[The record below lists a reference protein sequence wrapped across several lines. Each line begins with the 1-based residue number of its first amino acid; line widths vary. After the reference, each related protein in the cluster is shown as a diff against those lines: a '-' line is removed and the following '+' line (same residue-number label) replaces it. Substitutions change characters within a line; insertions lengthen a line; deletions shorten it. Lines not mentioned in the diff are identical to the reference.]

1 MRIEEFKR
9 QEEKRTQE
17 LIQHAKLEN
26 NQLWSKIV
34 QVTKELEEKKTHVRI
49 ASASAAA
56 ETEEKEEK
64 EKEKQSE
71 ERQTIRKLGFALDE
85 DAISSS
91 LRNKILDSYQLK
103 LQKEQELLEQ
113 QQQDEDE
120 EEDMFNLD
128 EEFSDTEENLE
139 EEIVEKDTEQKEDE
153 EEEKG
158 TTKKDDALL
167 SASFKKSVSE
177 IDQKFSWIKKKRNT
191 SKYLA
196 KDFDIKT
203 DLSKRDAA
211 NTTSEE
217 EPAGEFMEIMLQKE
231 IEKETNREN
240 FSVHVCY
247 ISAYYNSLSSS

>member
-34 QVTKELEEKKTHVRI
+34 QVTKELEEKKTHVRY

-71 ERQTIRKLGFALDE
+71 EKQTIRKLGFALDE
-85 DAISSS
+85 VAISSS
-91 LRNKILDSYQLK
+91 LRNKNLDSYQLK

-128 EEFSDTEENLE
+128 EEFSDTEENVE
-139 EEIVEKDTEQKEDE
+139 EEIVEKDTEQKED

-217 EPAGEFMEIMLQKE
+217 EPGGEFMEIMLQKE
-231 IEKETNREN
+231 REKETNREN
-240 FSVHVCY
+240 FSVRVCY
-247 ISAYYNSLSSS
+247 ISAYYNSLPSS